1 MKTKPCHMLPVECC
15 HFLKAHRS
23 GDGVRTWG
31 ARRWGRGGWRRSSPS
46 PCPWGLTA
54 GELGRDPPWSLP
66 QPLIMGCAIPP
77 SCSCMCAGA
86 SVPVPHR
93 ESITHP
99 PPHLLALGL
108 PDHNNLDGH
117 TLSSSVSL
125 SPLYMGELTT
135 CATAHILPVV

>member
-1 MKTKPCHMLPVECC
+1 MGERRLEEKFTFTLS
-15 HFLKAHRS
+15 LGTNS
-23 GDGVRTWG
+23 WG
-31 ARRWGRGGWRRSSPS
+31 AGEGPSLVTSAATDNGVCNSSFMLLYVCWGF
-46 PCPWGLTA
+46 
-54 GELGRDPPWSLP
+54 
-66 QPLIMGCAIPP
+66 
-77 SCSCMCAGA
+77 CSCTPQGINH
-86 SVPVPHR
+86 P
-93 ESITHP
+93 P